1 MQPKSVELI
10 LIPNTRPK
18 LEFTQIYSTLL
29 NFTRIYSTLHNP
41 IWTTALKAVCAAQNP
56 DNGSSTEVAKSH
68 SERDK
73 KPF

>member
-1 MQPKSVELI
+1 M
-10 LIPNTRPK
+10 
-18 LEFTQIYSTLL
+18 
-29 NFTRIYSTLHNP
+29 NP
-41 IWTTALKAVCAAQNP
+41 IWTTAMKAVCAPQNP

>member
-1 MQPKSVELI
+1 MLPKSDEPI
-10 LIPNTRPK
+10 IPDMRLN
-18 LEFTQIYSTLL
+18 SNLL
-29 NFTRIYSTLHNP
+29 NP
-41 IWTTALKAVCAAQNP
+41 IWTTALKAVCATQNP

>member
-1 MQPKSVELI
+1 MQPESDEPI
-10 LIPNTRPK
+10 IPYYETN
-18 LEFTQIYSTLL
+18 LEFTQLYSTLL
-29 NFTRIYSTLHNP
+29 NP
-41 IWTTALKAVCAAQNP
+41 IWTTALKAVCATQNP